1 MERRCSCFGR
11 TTHGG
16 SIGEMTSS
24 LDFDPSIL
32 PNSPLTMSLLVG
44 LESSALRKLLKNG
57 LRRGMTEDQI
67 RAFFLD
73 TWHLELESSVAVH
86 LLELLETRGW
96 LTQSAETGLWKT
108 HLGSSKSF

>member
-1 MERRCSCFGR
+1 
-11 TTHGG
+11 
-16 SIGEMTSS
+16 MTSS

-86 LLELLETRGW
+86 ILALLETRGW

>member
-1 MERRCSCFGR
+1 
-11 TTHGG
+11 
-16 SIGEMTSS
+16 
-24 LDFDPSIL
+24 
-32 PNSPLTMSLLVG
+32 MSLLVG

-86 LLELLETRGW
+86 LLELLEKRGW

>member
-1 MERRCSCFGR
+1 
-11 TTHGG
+11 
-16 SIGEMTSS
+16 
-24 LDFDPSIL
+24 
-32 PNSPLTMSLLVG
+32 MSLLVG

-86 LLELLETRGW
+86 LLALLETRGW
-96 LTQSAETGLWKT
+96 LTQSAATGLWKT

>member
-1 MERRCSCFGR
+1 
-11 TTHGG
+11 
-16 SIGEMTSS
+16 
-24 LDFDPSIL
+24 
-32 PNSPLTMSLLVG
+32 MSLLVG

-67 RAFFLD
+67 RVFFLD
-73 TWHLELESSVAVH
+73 TWHLELESSVAVY

>member
-1 MERRCSCFGR
+1 MERRCSCVGR
-11 TTHGG
+11 SSLVG

>member
-1 MERRCSCFGR
+1 
-11 TTHGG
+11 
-16 SIGEMTSS
+16 MTSS

-57 LRRGMTEDQI
+57 LRRGMSEDQI

>member
-1 MERRCSCFGR
+1 
-11 TTHGG
+11 
-16 SIGEMTSS
+16 MTSS
-24 LDFDPSIL
+24 LGFDPLTL

-57 LRRGMTEDQI
+57 LRRGMTEEQV
-67 RAFFLD
+67 RAFFLE
-73 TWHLELESSVAVH
+73 TWLLDLESSEAVQ
-86 LLELLETRGW
+86 LFGVLETRGW